1 MKRFVVVSLVAVALL
16 AVPADV
22 QVYFSP
28 LGGCQQAVV
37 ESINKAASEIDV
49 AIYIFTNPDIA
60 EALVAAK
67 VRGVKVRV
75 LLDGDN
81 VDMNY
86 SKAESLVDN
95 GIPVRH
101 ETGTGLMHNKFA
113 VVDDSIVLTGSFNW
127 TRAAESAND
136 ENLLKITSPDLAAQY
151 AEEFSELWTLAA
163 VFAPAPSPLPQ
174 TETVYIT
181 RTGSKYHRAGCSYLS
196 RSCIPISL
204 SEAKRRGYTPCSV
217 CRP

>member
-1 MKRFVVVSLVAVALL
+1 
-16 AVPADV
+16 
-22 QVYFSP
+22 
-28 LGGCQQAVV
+28 
-37 ESINKAASEIDV
+37 
-49 AIYIFTNPDIA
+49 
-60 EALVAAK
+60 
-67 VRGVKVRV
+67 V

-113 VVDDSIVLTGSFNW
+113 VVDDSITLTGSFNW

-136 ENLLKITSPDLAAQY
+136 ENLLKITSPDLARQY
-151 AEEFSELWTLAA
+151 AEEFSELWAMAA
-163 VFAPAPSPLPQ
+163 VFAPAAPSPQ
-174 TETVYIT
+174 QETVYIT
-181 RTGSKYHRAGCSYLS
+181 RTGAKYHRAGCRYLS

>member
-1 MKRFVVVSLVAVALL
+1 MKRFVVVSLIAVGLL

-22 QVYFSP
+22 EVYFSP
-28 LGGCQQAVV
+28 SGGCQQAVV

-113 VVDDSIVLTGSFNW
+113 VVDDSITLTGSFNW

-136 ENLLKITSPDLAAQY
+136 ENLLKITSPDLARQY
-151 AEEFSELWTLAA
+151 AEEFSELWAMAA
-163 VFAPAPSPLPQ
+163 VFAPAAPSPQ
-174 TETVYIT
+174 QETVYIT
-181 RTGSKYHRAGCSYLS
+181 RTGAKYHRAGCRYLS

>member
-1 MKRFVVVSLVAVALL
+1 MKRFAVVSLIAVALL

-22 QVYFSP
+22 EVYFSP
-28 LGGCQQAVV
+28 SGGCQQAVV
-37 ESINKAASEIDV
+37 ETVNKAASEIDV

-67 VRGVKVRV
+67 DRGVKVRV

-81 VDMNY
+81 VDMDY

-95 GIPVRH
+95 GISVRH
-101 ETGTGLMHNKFA
+101 ETGAGLMHNKFA

-127 TRAAESAND
+127 TRSAEGAND
-136 ENLLKITSPDLAAQY
+136 ENLLKIVSPELAAQY
-151 AEEFSELWTLAA
+151 AEEFSELWALAA
-163 VFAPAPSPLPQ
+163 VFAPAPTPPPQ

-181 RTGSKYHRAGCSYLS
+181 RTGSKYHRAGCGYLHS
-196 RSCIPISL
+196 SCIPISKA
-204 SEAKRRGYTPCSV
+204 EAIRRGYTPCSR
-217 CRP
+217 CNP